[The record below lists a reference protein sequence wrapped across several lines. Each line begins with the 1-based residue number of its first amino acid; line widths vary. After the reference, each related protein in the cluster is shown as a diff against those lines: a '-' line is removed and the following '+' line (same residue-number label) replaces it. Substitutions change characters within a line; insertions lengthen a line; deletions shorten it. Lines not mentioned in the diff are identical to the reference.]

1 MTSEKIW
8 LRTEILGT
16 QVITR
21 NTGKRLGV
29 VSELKVDI
37 DRREVVALGLRDSM
51 LTRLIPGGI
60 SKYMLLES
68 IRQIGDVILV
78 DDENIIVDVDPE
90 EYSNLIN
97 CEVVTETQELLG
109 RVRNFKFD
117 VETGKIS
124 ALIIASIGLP
134 LVPEQVVSTYEL
146 DVEEIVTNGPDR
158 IIVFEGAEERLNQVS
173 VGLLERLGIAIP
185 PWEQEDDEDYVLP
198 KASVENQLGTGSLVR
213 NASPPMRRT
222 PVMEETWDDDN
233 WEELEPA
240 VRQPLRQP
248 RQQARYYDQP
258 SEPGWNESSERSNYR
273 RDVYGDEDGD
283 DQEYD
288 ELESDAW
295 NDGKQPQS
303 YQPPRINI
311 PEKTKAPEYEEETNW

>member
-37 DRREVVALGLRDSM
+37 DRREVVALGLRDNM

-158 IIVFEGAEERLNQVS
+158 IIVFEGAEERLN
-173 VGLLERLGIAIP
+173 
-185 PWEQEDDEDYVLP
+185 
-198 KASVENQLGTGSLVR
+198 
-213 NASPPMRRT
+213 
-222 PVMEETWDDDN
+222 
-233 WEELEPA
+233 
-240 VRQPLRQP
+240 
-248 RQQARYYDQP
+248 
-258 SEPGWNESSERSNYR
+258 
-273 RDVYGDEDGD
+273 
-283 DQEYD
+283 
-288 ELESDAW
+288 
-295 NDGKQPQS
+295 
-303 YQPPRINI
+303 
-311 PEKTKAPEYEEETNW
+311 